1 MFEMRKNVLPIL
13 EAGGVDLV
21 LTAHA
26 QWYQRS
32 YLIDGHYGLSSS
44 FTAGMK
50 VDGGSGRVDDTGPY
64 EKPALD
70 APHKGAVYAI
80 VGSSSRLS
88 DNGEI
93 HPAGYIFLEE
103 FGSLVLDINGN
114 RLDARF
120 IDDTT
125 GVVGDYFTIMKGSTE
140 NDFDGDK
147 KTDVGVYRNGAW
159 FILNSNGGSTV
170 VGWGGAAQDVPV
182 QADYDGDG
190 KSDVAVFRDGVWF
203 ILNSSGG
210 SQFVGW
216 GTAGDV
222 PVPGDYDGDGKT
234 DVAVFRDG
242 AWFILNSSGGSQ
254 FVGWGRQEMCRCRRT
269 MTGMGRRM

>member
-1 MFEMRKNVLPIL
+1 M
-13 EAGGVDLV
+13 
-21 LTAHA
+21 
-26 QWYQRS
+26 
-32 YLIDGHYGLSSS
+32 
-44 FTAGMK
+44 
-50 VDGGSGRVDDTGPY
+50 
-64 EKPALD
+64 
-70 APHKGAVYAI
+70 
-80 VGSSSRLS
+80 
-88 DNGEI
+88 
-93 HPAGYIFLEE
+93 
-103 FGSLVLDINGN
+103 LDINGN

-159 FILNSNGGSTV
+159 FILNSNGGNTV

-182 QADYDGDG
+182 QGDYDGDG

-242 AWFILNSSGGSQ
+242 IMVYL
-254 FVGWGRQEMCRCRRT
+254 
-269 MTGMGRRM
+269 

>member
-1 MFEMRKNVLPIL
+1 M
-13 EAGGVDLV
+13 
-21 LTAHA
+21 
-26 QWYQRS
+26 
-32 YLIDGHYGLSSS
+32 
-44 FTAGMK
+44 
-50 VDGGSGRVDDTGPY
+50 
-64 EKPALD
+64 
-70 APHKGAVYAI
+70 
-80 VGSSSRLS
+80 
-88 DNGEI
+88 
-93 HPAGYIFLEE
+93 
-103 FGSLVLDINGN
+103 LDINGN

-147 KTDVGVYRNGAW
+147 KSDVAVYRNGAW
-159 FILNSNGGSTV
+159 FIVNSNGGSAL
-170 VGWGGAAQDVPV
+170 VGWGGAAQDIPV

-234 DVAVFRDG
+234 DVAVYRNG
-242 AWFILNSSGGSQ
+242 TWFIANSNGGSTL
-254 FVGWGRQEMCRCRRT
+254 VGWGWSSPRHSSAS
-269 MTGMGRRM
+269 